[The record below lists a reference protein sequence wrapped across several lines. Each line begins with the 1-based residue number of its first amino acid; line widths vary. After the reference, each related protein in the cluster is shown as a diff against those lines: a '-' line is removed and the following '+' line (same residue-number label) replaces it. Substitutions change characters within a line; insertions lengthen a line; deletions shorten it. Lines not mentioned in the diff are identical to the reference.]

1 MQFLKTLFWVILA
14 VVIVLFARANWTQ
27 VTVKLWGGLLADVKL
42 PVLLLAA
49 FLIGFLPTFLI
60 YRGRVWALKRRLDAA
75 PAVTVVN
82 KPGASTTTPTPPRTP
97 EDRIATDSKIWP
109 A

>member
-60 YRGRVWALKRRLDAA
+60 YRGRLWALKRRLDSA

-82 KPGASTTTPTPPRTP
+82 KPGAATATPTPPRTP